1 LLYNNNK
8 NVIADDIIK
17 NLISFLLKF
26 ILDLIKNETKIK
38 KYNIKFTLSLREKK
52 KFINKAINDR
62 TIVPKKYI

>member
-26 ILDLIKNETKIK
+26 ILDLIRNETKIK